1 MPRTKPGTRANRSC
15 ASMDQLGP
23 LPAPRSRPSSNA
35 SSLPVATIPRTVSN
49 GSTPCSPL
57 RDGVG
62 VQFET
67 LGGFLRAVPEPDAL
81 VAVDHDPQPV
91 HRPLAETHIPSRPS
105 SLRAVS
111 ITAGVIS
118 AMPRSLA

>member
-1 MPRTKPGTRANRSC
+1 DKHLSSCPRNDLFSLRVVNGNRIHRAGVARAQQSLALN
-15 ASMDQLGP
+15 DLG
-23 LPAPRSRPSSNA
+23 LDEH
-35 SSLPVATIPRTVSN
+35 
-49 GSTPCSPL
+49 
-57 RDGVG
+57 RDRVR

-67 LGGFLRAVPEPDAL
+67 FGGFLRAVPEPDAL
-81 VAVDHDPQPV
+81 VGVDHDPQPV
-91 HRPLAETHIPSRPS
+91 YCPIADTPIPSRPS